1 MVVYFNIFLCLI
13 EKFLNLNI
21 FIFTELNL
29 FATLLSDTTKKA
41 SNTIRIPE
49 AVKNT
54 NNGQNSPGY
63 RTEVLRIQ
71 RDGYREHIYIPGRIL

>member
-54 NNGQNSPGY
+54 NNGTKQS
-63 RTEVLRIQ
+63 RI
-71 RDGYREHIYIPGRIL
+71 